1 MGTAEVAKRRLVE
14 RYDVGADRP
23 LGERWVAMSNA
34 LARAGQ
40 GLSLAEKRLIAAAV
54 SQLDSRRVHPDP
66 TRPPI
71 TRIMAVD
78 YADVFGVDLD
88 TAYDQLQS
96 AGRQLYERSITWT
109 DPPKGR
115 RKEGARHVM
124 RWVGQATYHKGEG
137 WIELHWWQPV
147 LPHLLGLR
155 ERFTTY
161 QLQQASALR
170 SLYSWR
176 LLELMQSWLDKGR
189 FEISIDEFCTAM
201 DATEKQRA
209 NFNNIRRRMIEPAVK
224 ELAQKDSWLIQWEPI
239 KTGRKVARLR
249 FTFVKDPQQSL
260 L

>member
-1 MGTAEVAKRRLVE
+1 MGKTELSKQHRVAQ
-14 RYDVGADRP
+14 YDVDADRP

-40 GLSLAEKRLIAAAV
+40 GLTLSEKRLIAAAA
-54 SQLDSRRVHPDP
+54 SKLDSRRVHTDP
-66 TRPPI
+66 TRPPV
-71 TRIMAVD
+71 TRITAQD
-78 YADVFGVDLD
+78 YAEAFGVDLD

-96 AGRQLYERSITWT
+96 AGRQLYDRSITWT

-124 RWVGQATYHKGEG
+124 RWVGEATYHKGEA
-137 WIELHWWQPV
+137 WIELHWWMPV

-155 ERFTTY
+155 EKFTTY

-176 LLELMQSWLDKGR
+176 LLELMQSWQDKGR
-189 FEISIDEFCTAM
+189 FEISMEDFYTAM
-201 DATEKQRA
+201 DATEKQRQDFA
-209 NFNNIRRRMIEPAVK
+209 KIRTRMIEPAVK
-224 ELAQKDSWLIQWEPI
+224 ELAEKDGWIIQWAPI

-249 FTFVKDPQQSL
+249 FTFMKDPQQSL